1 MIRPSRAL
9 FGAALLVAA
18 RPALAVEYRAGKVVY
33 ATASHLY
40 LDAGSRDGLAPG
52 QVLTLHRGDRVS
64 STCKVEQVAD
74 AQATCTGAGRPG
86 DTFSLVPPPPLP
98 PVKRPAPPPQPAVLE
113 QRRTALAGAPFEKV
127 DFHGGPGVLAA
138 PTTRVEVALGHASW
152 ASIGAGPWQQERL
165 DVALRGTAIGGGFSL
180 DVAVSAR
187 RWSRRSDPISFRPD
201 DPTQLY
207 VWEAA
212 ISRRSADG
220 GPALSVG
227 RVRPWFTPGQVALDG
242 AQVGWRTSGGNEAGV
257 FGGAVPDAVTLAP
270 SLSQGTF
277 GAYWAGQHTGAPDSV
292 LRFFR
297 HEARVALVNTAELG
311 QRVEGEGLLEARIT
325 KRMDLSVDARF
336 GRAAPR
342 ASSGYQAPNSLDAV
356 RVDGGIRPFD
366 TFSLNGSFRY
376 EGLSVPE
383 LDGPGHV
390 MRGGQARHADLA
402 AAWEPVSFVRVSVSS
417 GLSTDLV
424 THQTRQWI
432 GPELG
437 FPVLF
442 AGRVNVSAGYFEEG
456 GWAPGRSAWLQ
467 LLTGSQG
474 TFRLLLRG
482 SWFRTRGIAPG
493 DLDELGASAAIEAQ
507 LSALVALRISA
518 LGRTTLNGATTPF
531 ASGTGQAGVVDA
543 SLAGRF

>member
-9 FGAALLVAA
+9 LGAALLVAA
-18 RPALAVEYRAGKVVY
+18 RPSLAAGDRVGKVVY
-33 ATASHLY
+33 ATASRLY

-86 DTFSLVPPPPLP
+86 DTFPLVPPLPLP

-165 DVALRGTAIGGGFSL
+165 DVALRGTGIGGGFSL
-180 DVAVSAR
+180 DVDLSAR
-187 RWSRRSDPISFRPD
+187 RWSRRSDPISFQPED
-201 DPTQLY
+201 ATQLY

-212 ISRRSADG
+212 ISRRSAES
-220 GPALSVG
+220 GPAVAVG
-227 RVRPWFTPGQVALDG
+227 RVRPWFTPGQIVLDG
-242 AQVGWRTSGGNEAGV
+242 AQAGWRTSGGNEAGV

-270 SLSQGTF
+270 SLSHGTF

-297 HEARVALVNTAELG
+297 HEARVAVVNTASLG

-325 KRMDLSVDARF
+325 RRVDLSVDARF
-336 GRAAPR
+336 G
-342 ASSGYQAPNSLDAV
+342 GGDNQAPNALDAV

-376 EGLSVPE
+376 QGLSVAE

-402 AAWEPVSFVRVSVSS
+402 AAWEPTSFVRISVSS

-437 FPVLF
+437 FAQLF
-442 AGRVNVSAGYFEEG
+442 GGGANVSAGYFEEF

-467 LLTGSQG
+467 LLTGSQR